1 MEFEISYFH
10 VYGKVALE
18 RRSVV
23 DPSDLEFQVKANS
36 MEPNRSLSWFHG
48 IPVGLVKLL
57 RNIYIF

>member
-36 MEPNRSLSWFHG
+36 MEPNRS
-48 IPVGLVKLL
+48 
-57 RNIYIF
+57 